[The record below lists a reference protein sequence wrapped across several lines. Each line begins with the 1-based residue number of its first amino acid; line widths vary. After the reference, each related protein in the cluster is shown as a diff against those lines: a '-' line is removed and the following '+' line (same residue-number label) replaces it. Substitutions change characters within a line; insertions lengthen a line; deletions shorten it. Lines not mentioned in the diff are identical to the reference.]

1 MSCIPNASVD
11 PVLRKYRGSDYNYA
25 NLARAYATA
34 ACSDQCAPFKNSP
47 GTYDTCCK
55 QHAANQP
62 AAKPV
67 LQTTTASKKQ
77 TSKNISSALD
87 ECKTKYGGSCTKE
100 CATATSQLCK
110 DCQKACGE
118 TSTPGK
124 TNTTPTDTPA
134 STDTTPA
141 TDTTTP
147 DTTTTDTGTTD
158 TTTTDTG
165 SATSSG
171 SGFSMSNLFQ
181 SVCGSGSSIPLL
193 CNNEQTFTAIVVI
206 IAVTFIVL
214 IMKRL

>member
-1 MSCIPNASVD
+1 MSCIHNSTVD
-11 PVLRKYRGSDYNYA
+11 PVLKKYRGSDYYYA

-67 LQTTTASKKQ
+67 LQSTTQSKKQ
-77 TSKNISSALD
+77 TAQNISSGLS

-100 CATATSQLCK
+100 CATAGSQLCK

-141 TDTTTP
+141 TTDTTTP
-147 DTTTTDTGTTD
+147 TDTTTTDTGTTD
-158 TTTTDTG
+158 TGTTDTG
-165 SATSSG
+165 SATSGG
-171 SGFSMSNLFQ
+171 SFSMSNLFQ
-181 SVCGSGSSIPLL
+181 QVCGSSQIPFL
-193 CNNEQTFTAIVVI
+193 CNNEQTFTAVVVI
-206 IAVTFIVL
+206 LAVTFIVL